1 MSWKKWLDKGL
12 DVAKLVAGNT
22 PVGAII
28 TLIDAVV
35 ESTNGFISDN
45 SVKNTLLAMSKSK
58 FNKLTPEKLEKIND
72 ILDN

>member
-1 MSWKKWLDKGL
+1 MSWRKWLDKDL

-28 TLIDAVV
+28 TVIDAVV
-35 ESTNGFISDN
+35 ESSNGFISDN
-45 SVKNTLLAMSKSK
+45 SVKNTLFAMSKSK
-58 FNKLTPEKLEKIND
+58 FNKLTPEKLEKINH